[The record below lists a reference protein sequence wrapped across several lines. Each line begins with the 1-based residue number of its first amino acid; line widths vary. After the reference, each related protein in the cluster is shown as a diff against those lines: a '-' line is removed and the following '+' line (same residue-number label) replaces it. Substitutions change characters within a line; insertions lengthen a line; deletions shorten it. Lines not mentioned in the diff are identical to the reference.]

1 MTLRTRIRDRVNGR
15 RMGMKRFAV
24 IGLGNF
30 GFHAAKAL
38 YEDGNEVVAI
48 EADKARVQ
56 AIDPYATEAIV
67 LDATNKEAL
76 KSLGLEDM
84 DAVIVSTG
92 TKISTSILICLYLQE
107 IGVKKILAKAL
118 DDDHGKILK
127 RVGATEIIHPER
139 DMAVRVS
146 RGLSRPNVLDFI
158 PLAEEFDL
166 VQVGPPSEFVGRSL
180 RDLNLRAK
188 YNVHVIAIKELVP
201 ENFILVPPASF
212 VIKDSDIL
220 IMLGKSEDIRRI
232 KALR

>member
-1 MTLRTRIRDRVNGR
+1 
-15 RMGMKRFAV
+15 MKHFAV

-30 GFHAAKAL
+30 GFHAARAL
-38 YEDGNEVVAI
+38 FEDGNEVVAI
-48 EADKARVQ
+48 DTDRGKVQ
-56 AIDPYATEAIV
+56 AIDAHSTEAVV
-67 LDATNKEAL
+67 LDATDKEAL
-76 KSLGLEDM
+76 KSLGLENM
-84 DAVIVSTG
+84 DGVIVSTG

-139 DMAVRVS
+139 DMALRLS

-166 VQVGPPSEFVGRSL
+166 IQVGPPSEFIGKSL
-180 RDLNLRAK
+180 KDLNLRAK
-188 YNVHVIAIKELVP
+188 YNVHIIAIKELVP
-201 ENFILVPPASF
+201 ENFVLVPPAGF

-220 IMLGKSEDIRRI
+220 IMLGKSEDIRKI
-232 KALR
+232 KALK

>member
-1 MTLRTRIRDRVNGR
+1 
-15 RMGMKRFAV
+15 MKRFAV

-38 YEDGNEVVAI
+38 FEDGNEVVAI
-48 EADKARVQ
+48 DADKARVQ
-56 AIDPYATEAIV
+56 AIDPYSTEAVV
-67 LDATNKEAL
+67 LDATDKETL
-76 KSLGLEDM
+76 KSLGLENM
-84 DAVIVSTG
+84 DGVIVSTG

-107 IGVKKILAKAL
+107 IGIRKILAKAL

-139 DMAVRVS
+139 DMALRVS

-166 VQVGPPSEFVGRSL
+166 IQVGPPSEFTGKSL
-180 RDLNLRAK
+180 KDLNLRAK
-188 YNVHVIAIKELVP
+188 YNVHIIAIRELVP
-201 ENFILVPPASF
+201 ENFVLVPPASF

-232 KALR
+232 KALK

>member
-1 MTLRTRIRDRVNGR
+1 
-15 RMGMKRFAV
+15 MKRFAV

-48 EADKARVQ
+48 DTDRARVQ
-56 AIDPYATEAIV
+56 AIDPHCTEALV
-67 LDATNKEAL
+67 LDSTDKEAL
-76 KSLGLEDM
+76 KTLGLETM
-84 DAVIVSTG
+84 DGVIVSTG
-92 TKISTSILICLYLQE
+92 TKISTSVLICLYLQE

-118 DDDHGKILK
+118 DDDHGKILR

-146 RGLSRPNVLDFI
+146 RSLSRPNVLDFI

-166 VQVGPPSEFVGRSL
+166 IQVGPPRDFIGKTL
-180 RDLNLRAK
+180 KDLNLRAK
-188 YNVHVIAIKELVP
+188 YNVHIIAIKELVP
-201 ENFILVPPASF
+201 ENFVLVPPANF

-232 KALR
+232 KALK